1 MLSPA
6 EIRSFRRD
14 GYLLLNRPI
23 FAPEAFAGLKAR
35 FEARL
40 AHLPPGERPE
50 AMDVPHFSDTGL
62 FEWLFSEAV
71 LDIAESLLGPDLA
84 LFSSHFICK
93 PAGDGRRV
101 PWHEDSAYWRR
112 QLDPMEVVT
121 LWIAIDPSTRENG
134 CLHVVPGSHHHGDS
148 EYEPVADPAEST
160 FTDEIRDSR
169 TFEARAV
176 PLELAPNEASVHDGR
191 LIHGSPRNR
200 SVRRRCG
207 YTMRYIS
214 TRTRFDGARFPWH
227 QIYLACGRDH
237 AGNVY
242 ADPAASYPDLLRD
255 RARVFKGH

>member
-1 MLSPA
+1 MLSPT
-6 EIRSFRRD
+6 EIQSFRRD
-14 GYLLLNRPI
+14 GYLLLDRPI
-23 FAPEAFAGLKAR
+23 LSARSFEGLKAR

-40 AHLPPGERPE
+40 AQLPAGDRPE
-50 AMDVPHFSDTGL
+50 AMDVPHFDDTAL
-62 FEWLFSEAV
+62 FEWLFSPEI
-71 LDIAESLLGPDLA
+71 LGIAESLLGPDLA

-101 PWHEDSAYWRR
+101 PWHEDSAYWRG

-134 CLHVVPGSHHHGDS
+134 CLHVVPGSHRHGDS
-148 EYEPVADPAEST
+148 EYQPVPDPGDST
-160 FTDEIRDSR
+160 FGDEIREAR
-169 TFEARAV
+169 EVEARAV

-191 LIHGSPRNR
+191 LVHGSPRNR
-200 SVRRRCG
+200 SAHRRCG

-214 TRTRFDGARFPWH
+214 TRTRFDAARHPWH
-227 QIYLACGRDH
+227 QIYLARGRDH

-242 ADPAASYPDLLRD
+242 ADPAVSYFDLLRE